1 MLRFASMFATRLR
14 PMIAMLLLGVLS
26 LVVLPRELF
35 HDCVLEHAHCEAP
48 NGAEI
53 AGADCS
59 VCHKALPVYQVEVV
73 VVVERFRQLV
83 AVRSV
88 ALVAQTEGGHCE
100 ATSSRGPPLC

>member
-1 MLRFASMFATRLR
+1 
-14 PMIAMLLLGVLS
+14 MIAMLLLGVLS